1 MAEISLDVLN
11 DILVRILFAQKFDHL
26 SDNTI
31 LSANQQCSGS
41 SVNFRSKLAG
51 DDKEN
56 SG

>member
-11 DILVRILFAQKFDHL
+11 DILVRILLAQKFDHL

-51 DDKEN
+51 DEKEN
-56 SG
+56 SD